1 MPATLSFRCPSCQA
15 RIKAPIQLLGRW
27 RECPSCTRR
36 FIVRAQPPQDAGPVL
51 VPQEQAELSPTSD
64 R

>member
-1 MPATLSFRCPSCQA
+1 MPTSISFRCPSCQV

-27 RECPSCTRR
+27 RPCPSCNHR

-51 VPQEQAELSPTSD
+51 VPQQQTDLPQLPAD
-64 R
+64 